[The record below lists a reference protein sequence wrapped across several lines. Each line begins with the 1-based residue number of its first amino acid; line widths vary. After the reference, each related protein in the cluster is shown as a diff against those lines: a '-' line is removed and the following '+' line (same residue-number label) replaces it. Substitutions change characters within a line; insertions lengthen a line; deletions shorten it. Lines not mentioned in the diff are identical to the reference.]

1 MAEPT
6 IPPKPTPADLLAQAD
21 ALMRKNRAP
30 AEEDLP
36 VLDMEVYV
44 AEAPSRAKLAA
55 AVEGKA
61 QDWDEVCE
69 TVYSRVMQQMDLYT
83 EFGLKE
89 RIARDMRPRLHSWAE
104 RFSREFS
111 EEIAMNVRRYVA
123 QAVDEEVSRIRA
135 EKK

>member
-1 MAEPT
+1 MADSPEF
-6 IPPKPTPADLLAQAD
+6 PPKPSPIDLLAQAD

-30 AEEDLP
+30 IEEDLP

-44 AEAPSRAKLAA
+44 ADVPPAPKQGS
-55 AVEGKA
+55 VHN
-61 QDWDEVCE
+61 WDEVCE

-89 RIARDMRPRLHSWAE
+89 RIARDMRPRLQSWVE
-104 RFSREFS
+104 QFSRDFA
-111 EEIAMNVRRYVA
+111 EEIASNMRRYVA
-123 QAVDEEVSRIRA
+123 QAVDEEVARLRA